1 MQHGDGA
8 ASAHNPIQIDPNT
21 CVRCTL
27 CDWVCPGDIIYKEE
41 GDRETLPVVAFPDE
55 CWYCGHCE
63 SVCPT
68 NAITI
73 VFPDEIL
80 HNSSDVLALLGR
92 VDPAGDAA
100 TEG

>member
-1 MQHGDGA
+1 
-8 ASAHNPIQIDPNT
+8 
-21 CVRCTL
+21 
-27 CDWVCPGDIIYKEE
+27 
-41 GDRETLPVVAFPDE
+41 VVAFPDE

-100 TEG
+100 AEG

>member
-1 MQHGDGA
+1 VIA
-8 ASAHNPIQIDPNT
+8 AAVTGLLALFTPQSKVFKVVATSA
-21 CVRCTL
+21 
-27 CDWVCPGDIIYKEE
+27 
-41 GDRETLPVVAFPDE
+41 LPVVAFPDE